1 MNKMNNVGNFVNPEE
16 ENKMNNTNNNNAN
29 NSING
34 LWEEITMEESV
45 CFGNE
50 MEDERA
56 TMCDEEWNFW
66 IEEDR
71 RRAEKNRKRDV
82 ERIREDLERIKF
94 EDSVTLAEQRGVA
107 DDQILKTKAD
117 IDNYF
122 MPADAKTQVNPEE
135 EITVNENVNNVTE
148 TQVNPEEEIT
158 MKPKSNLE
166 KLKDTVVSKVSEVYH
181 EENNPKAYGL
191 VDKANSII
199 SSDLNIETYKKAVI
213 TLTEIE
219 AALKETKSYTVKLS
233 LEDVQ
238 SRLTNL
244 TNYYEAN
251 AKASSTGTYEEK
263 RLSGRESFVQG
274 FVDLKDIG
282 VEMASKAKASID
294 NIDED
299 NKYRQKGVEVTEKA
313 KEKYNKVLSNVF
325 NRLKL

>member
-1 MNKMNNVGNFVNPEE
+1 MNEMNDIAGNFVNPEE
-16 ENKMNNTNNNNAN
+16 ENKMNNTNNNAVG

-34 LWEEITMEESV
+34 LWEEITMDQQFTLEESV

-66 IEEDR
+66 IEENR
-71 RRAEKNRKRDV
+71 RRDEENRNRDLEEIQAV
-82 ERIREDLERIKF
+82 LERI
-94 EDSVTLAEQRGVA
+94 Q
-107 DDQILKTKAD
+107 AD
-117 IDNYF
+117 IDTDTKDNY
-122 MPADAKTQVNPEE
+122 EE
-135 EITVNENVNNVTE
+135 EITVENEYLEVEDVTE
-148 TQVNPEEEIT
+148 EVVVEETVEAETEEKII
-158 MKPKSNLE
+158 MEPKSNLE
-166 KLKDTVVSKVSEVYH
+166 KLKDAVVDKVSEVYH

-191 VDKANSII
+191 VDKANNII
-199 SSDLNIETYKKAVI
+199 SSDLNLETYKEAVI

-263 RLSGRESFVQG
+263 RLSSRESFVQG
-274 FVDLKDIG
+274 FVNLKDMG
-282 VEMASKAKASID
+282 AEMASKAKASID

-299 NKYRQKGVEVTEKA
+299 NKYHQKGVEVTKKA
-313 KEKYNKVLSNVF
+313 KEKYNKVLGSVF

>member
-1 MNKMNNVGNFVNPEE
+1 MNNTNNNVGNFVNPEE
-16 ENKMNNTNNNNAN
+16 ENEMNNTNNNNAN

-34 LWEEITMEESV
+34 LWEEITMEESI

-71 RRAEKNRKRDV
+71 RRDEKNRSRNL

-107 DDQILKTKAD
+107 DNQILKTKAD

-135 EITVNENVNNVTE
+135 EIT
-148 TQVNPEEEIT
+148 

-166 KLKDTVVSKVSEVYH
+166 KLKDTVVGKVSGVYH

-199 SSDLNIETYKKAVI
+199 SSDLNIETYKEAVI

-219 AALKETKSYTVKLS
+219 TALKETKSYTVKLS

-244 TNYYEAN
+244 TNYYEVN

-274 FVDLKDIG
+274 FVDLKDVG

-299 NKYRQKGVEVTEKA
+299 NEYYQKGVEVTKKA
-313 KEKYNKVLSNVF
+313 KEKYNKVLGSVF

>member
-1 MNKMNNVGNFVNPEE
+1 MSNIKNNVGNFVNPEE
-16 ENKMNNTNNNNAN
+16 ENKMNNTNNNNNAN

-34 LWEEITMEESV
+34 LWEEITMDENVSFEES
-45 CFGNE
+45 
-50 MEDERA
+50 
-56 TMCDEEWNFW
+56 
-66 IEEDR
+66 I
-71 RRAEKNRKRDV
+71 
-82 ERIREDLERIKF
+82 
-94 EDSVTLAEQRGVA
+94 TLAKQRQVA

-117 IDNYF
+117 IDSYF
-122 MPADAKTQVNPEE
+122 MPVDADTKD
-135 EITVNENVNNVTE
+135 
-148 TQVNPEEEIT
+148 NPEEEIT

-166 KLKDTVVSKVSEVYH
+166 KLKDTVVEKISEVYH

-199 SSDLNIETYKKAVI
+199 SSDLNLEAYKEAVI

-238 SRLTNL
+238 SRLANL
-244 TNYYEAN
+244 TNYYEDN

-274 FVDLKDIG
+274 FVDLKDAG
-282 VEMASKAKASID
+282 VEIASKAKASID

-299 NKYRQKGVEVTEKA
+299 NEYYQKGVEVTKKA
-313 KEKYNKVLSNVF
+313 KEKYNKVLGNVF

>member
-1 MNKMNNVGNFVNPEE
+1 MNNTNNNVDYFVNPEE
-16 ENKMNNTNNNNAN
+16 ENKMNNNNNNVG
-29 NSING
+29 NSVDG
-34 LWEEITMEESV
+34 LWEEITMNGNVNFEESV
-45 CFGNE
+45 
-50 MEDERA
+50 R
-56 TMCDEEWNFW
+56 
-66 IEEDR
+66 
-71 RRAEKNRKRDV
+71 
-82 ERIREDLERIKF
+82 
-94 EDSVTLAEQRGVA
+94 LAQQRQVA

-117 IDNYF
+117 INSYF
-122 MPADAKTQVNPEE
+122 MPVDADTKDNYEE
-135 EITVNENVNNVTE
+135 EITVDRNVNNVTE
-148 TQVNPEEEIT
+148 TQVNPKEEIT

-166 KLKDTVVSKVSEVYH
+166 KLKGTVVGKVSEVYH

-199 SSDLNIETYKKAVI
+199 SSDLNIETYKEAVI

-219 AALKETKSYTVKLS
+219 TALKETKSYTVKLS
-233 LEDVQ
+233 LEDVR

-274 FVDLKDIG
+274 FVDLKDVG

-299 NKYRQKGVEVTEKA
+299 NEYYQKGVEVTKKA
-313 KEKYNKVLSNVF
+313 KEKYNKVLGSMF
-325 NRLKL
+325 DRLKL

>member
-1 MNKMNNVGNFVNPEE
+1 MNNTNNNVGNFVNPEE
-16 ENKMNNTNNNNAN
+16 ENEMNNTNNNNAN

-34 LWEEITMEESV
+34 LWEEITMEESI

-66 IEEDR
+66 IEENR
-71 RRAEKNRKRDV
+71 RRDEKNRSRNL

-107 DDQILKTKAD
+107 DNQILKTKAD

-135 EITVNENVNNVTE
+135 EIT
-148 TQVNPEEEIT
+148 

-166 KLKDTVVSKVSEVYH
+166 KLKDTVVGKVSEVYH

-199 SSDLNIETYKKAVI
+199 SSDLNIETYKEAVI

-219 AALKETKSYTVKLS
+219 TALKETKSYTVKLS

-244 TNYYEAN
+244 TNYYEVN

-274 FVDLKDIG
+274 FVDLKDVG

-299 NKYRQKGVEVTEKA
+299 NEYYQKGVEVTKKA
-313 KEKYNKVLSNVF
+313 KEKYNKVLGSVF